1 MHPSSVKI
9 HPTASV
15 SDRANIGAGTMIWN
29 QCQVREDAHIGEGCI
44 IGKDVY
50 IDFSVE
56 IGDNVKI
63 QNGVL
68 VYHGVTVESGVFLGP
83 GVIFTNDK
91 LPRAIN
97 PDGSLKGNDDWTV
110 GKTRVCYGASIGAG
124 SVILPDVTIG
134 RFALVGAGAVVTRD
148 VPDHGLVVGNPARL
162 IGYVCK
168 CAEKL
173 QAAPDGGMVCPA
185 CGEIFPSI
193 TVSEVAA

>member
-1 MHPSSVKI
+1 MHPSSVRI

-15 SDRANIGAGTMIWN
+15 SERATIGAGTMIWN
-29 QCQVREDAHIGEGCI
+29 QCQVREDVRIGEGCI
-44 IGKDVY
+44 LGKDVY
-50 IDFSVE
+50 VDFSVE
-56 IGDNVKI
+56 IGDHVKI

-68 VYHGVTVESGVFLGP
+68 VYHGVTIESGVFLGP

-91 LPRAIN
+91 RPRAIN
-97 PDGSLKGNDDWTV
+97 PDGSIKGNDDWVV
-110 GKTRVCYGASIGAG
+110 GKTRVCYGASVGAG

-173 QAAPDGGMVCPA
+173 KFAPDGSMVCPG
-185 CGEIFPSI
+185 CGEIYPSF
-193 TVSEVAA
+193 TASEVAA